1 MAAVSAPFA
10 PAQAVKRANQFVQLT
25 NENWHNLCL
34 KFVRTCFGV
43 KAKEPN
49 AKKAWENAKFKH
61 STTNSKTIP
70 AGVPVFWKTR
80 TVNWHVAISI
90 GGGKCIS
97 TDIFR
102 RGKPDI
108 VGIDTLSKAWGATLL
123 GWTEDVNGVR
133 VYEKPKVTTPA
144 KPKPKLKATGVIAQ
158 EVIKGKWGNGE
169 DRKKRLTA
177 AGYDYRTIQNEVNK
191 RLGIKK

>member
-1 MAAVSAPFA
+1 M
-10 PAQAVKRANQFVQLT
+10 KRAKQIVQLT

-34 KFVRTCFGV
+34 KFVRTCYGV

-49 AKKAWENAKFKH
+49 AKKAWENARFKH
-61 STTNSKTIP
+61 STTNTKAIP

-90 GGGKCIS
+90 GDGKCIS

-144 KPKPKLKATGVIAQ
+144 KPKPKPKVTTPAKPKPKLKATGVIAQ
-158 EVIKGKWGNGE
+158 EVIKGRWGNGE
-169 DRKKRLTA
+169 ERKRKLTA
-177 AGYDYRTIQNEVNK
+177 AGYDYKKVQAEVNK

>member
-1 MAAVSAPFA
+1 M
-10 PAQAVKRANQFVQLT
+10 KRAKQIVQLT

-34 KFVRTCFGV
+34 KFVRTCYGV

-49 AKKAWENAKFKH
+49 AKKAWENARFKH
-61 STTNSKTIP
+61 STTNAKAIP

-90 GGGKCIS
+90 GDGKCIS

-144 KPKPKLKATGVIAQ
+144 KPKPKPKVTTPAKPKPKLKATGVIAQ
-158 EVIKGKWGNGE
+158 EVIKGRWGNGE
-169 DRKKRLTA
+169 ERKRKLTA
-177 AGYDYRTIQNEVNK
+177 AGYDYKKVQAEVNK